1 MAALCGPDIF
11 LVAVSW
17 QIEGKGCV
25 IPFPYVKKLPSRQA
39 LGNFSITAA
48 IFRPRTRP
56 FRIDILFLCR
66 VISIHDND
74 CCDRGTP
81 VAASRFPTLILF
93 PVLAFATDYNRHH
106 CLPNGRI
113 PLTVSGKFAGSGSGE
128 IT

>member
-66 VISIHDND
+66 VISIHDNYGG
-74 CCDRGTP
+74 DRSAA
-81 VAASRFPTLILF
+81 VAASSFPTLILF

-113 PLTVSGKFAGSGSGE
+113 PLTVSGRFAGSGSGE